1 MMIFPIMLFLLG
13 VAPAFAADD
22 AEPMPSCNVET
33 QFKDAKFQ
41 PILDRLRGTVS
52 MQGKF
57 VCSAALVTFKGRDS
71 SAPGLVLTA
80 GHCSDRGSVQI
91 PLRDKTISAPDAGE
105 VLYRLSDRRSLSL
118 ETGNSAGPRTCIE
131 TDRIE
136 YGTLTDADITWKPTT
151 IIRGACARIPG
162 PLMHRDKTNGRMVFD

>member
-1 MMIFPIMLFLLG
+1 MIYLLIWLFLG
-13 VAPAFAADD
+13 VGAALAQDTTI
-22 AEPMPSCNVET
+22 ACNTVS
-33 QFKDAKFQ
+33 QFNDPKFQ

-52 MQGKF
+52 MSGKF
-57 VCSAALVTFKGRDS
+57 VCSAALVTIKGRSNS
-71 SAPGLVLTA
+71 SPALVLTA
-80 GHCSDRGSVQI
+80 GHCSDRGSIQI

-136 YGTLTDADITWKPTT
+136 YGTLTDADILLLRLTETYDQ
-151 IIRGACARIPG
+151 IEARTGVKLSDISTCET
-162 PLMHRDKTNGRMVFD
+162 DVVA